1 MFIADLHIHSKYS
14 RATSRDCVPEYLD
27 LWARRK
33 GIDLIG
39 TGDFTHPAWRAEL
52 KEKLTPSESEEGLYC
67 LRRECRLD
75 DTMSSGEIRPRFV
88 LSSEISS
95 IYKKNGRTRKV
106 HNVILLP
113 SLEAAEAL
121 SIKLEAIGNIHSDGR
136 PILGLDSRDLL
147 EITLE
152 TCPDAIF
159 IPAHIWTPHFS
170 MFGAFSGFDT
180 VEECFEDLTPYI
192 HAVETGLSSDPP
204 MNWRLSALD
213 RFTLVSNSDAH
224 SPSKLGREA
233 NLLDTAMSYPALASA
248 IQGGAEKGFAGTIEF
263 FPEEGKYHYD
273 GHRNCHVCLKPSD
286 AEAVAGLCPVCGKK
300 MTIGVDHRVEQ
311 LADRP
316 EGYRPAS
323 AGYYQSLVPL
333 PEVIGASTGLS
344 STGKKVLAQYE
355 TMLREIGPEFY
366 ILREAPLE
374 AILST
379 AGPCVEEGI
388 RRLRDGRVSR
398 TPGYDGEYGTIQL
411 LSQSEIDSLTGQL
424 SLFAVTGLAAP
435 ASKKKAGRKSPS
447 SNKPAADHP
456 STDSSTGSG
465 VLAELNPEQ
474 REAVQAAEPAV
485 AVIAGPG
492 TGKTKTLI
500 SRIAY
505 LVEQQG
511 VNPSEITA
519 VTFTN
524 KAAGE
529 MRERLD
535 AHFHSKQI
543 TRAMTIGTFHSI
555 CLQFLSKQT
564 EAVTLVDEYEAL
576 DIAKDVVLSCDV
588 ALSPR
593 QFLRAIS
600 AWKCHMETE
609 APAELTDAFL
619 QYQQRL
625 SQIGAL
631 DFDDLLIKAWE
642 GWQKET
648 LPFDGFAYLCVDEFQ
663 DINEIQYQLIR
674 SWSRRGKGLFVIGDP
689 DQSIYG
695 FRGSDPRCFSRLK
708 DDFASLRLI
717 RLIQNYRSTPE
728 ILSCALPVISR
739 NEGPARELR
748 PWNPSGSSVR
758 ILTAESDLSE
768 AIFVAKEINRMV
780 GGIDMLDAHTQKNR
794 EEQDHIRSFSD
805 VAILYRTHRQ
815 GDVLERCLRQEG
827 IPYVVAG
834 RDDFLADALV
844 RASVGFFRF
853 LLNPSDIA
861 SLIQCLQ
868 TRWECPEDIRLA
880 LRAQW
885 MEALPSTQEEAFAR
899 LQDWEPL
906 GECLRLLQFY
916 RTKILEDSP
925 RALLE
930 SWIQDWNAVEHEP
943 LQRLLNMAIFHGRMA
958 PFLQTL
964 LLGQE
969 SDLLRSGGRTYDAG
983 TVTLM
988 TLHGS
993 KGLEFPVVFLCG
1005 VKKGQIPLESAQR
1018 PSDLP
1023 EERRLFYVG
1032 MTRAKEDLILLTGS
1046 DPSPFLADIP
1056 MDHVQSGPVSGR
1068 RRSASETQLSL
1079 F

>member
-52 KEKLTPSESEEGLYC
+52 KEKLTPAEDGLYC
-67 LRRECRLD
+67 LRSECRLD
-75 DTMSSGEIRPRFV
+75 DVLSSSEVRPRFV

-113 SLEAAEAL
+113 SLEAAESL
-121 SIKLEAIGNIHSDGR
+121 SVKLEAIGNIHSDGR

-170 MFGAFSGFDT
+170 LFGAFSGFDT
-180 VEECFEDLTPYI
+180 IEECFEDLTPYI
-192 HAVETGLSSDPP
+192 HALETGLSSDPP

-233 NLLDTAMSYPALASA
+233 NLLDTAMTYPALASA
-248 IQGGAEKGFAGTIEF
+248 IQGGTEKGFAGTLEF

-286 AEAVAGLCPVCGKK
+286 AEAVSGLCPVCGKK

-316 EGYRPAS
+316 EGYRPSS

-344 STGKKVLAQYE
+344 STSKKVLAQYE
-355 TMLREIGPEFY
+355 TMLRDIGPEFY
-366 ILREAPLE
+366 ILREAPFE
-374 AILST
+374 TILPI

-435 ASKKKAGRKSPS
+435 ASKRKAGRKASPS
-447 SNKPAADHP
+447 SNKPAAAHP
-456 STDSSTGSG
+456 STGSSTASNL
-465 VLAELNPEQ
+465 LAELNPEQ
-474 REAVQAAEPAV
+474 QEAVLASEPAI

-505 LVEQQG
+505 LVEHQG

-529 MRERLD
+529 MKERLD

-555 CLQFLSKQT
+555 CLQFLSNQL
-564 EAVTLVDEYEAL
+564 EAVTLVDEYESL
-576 DIAKDVVLSCDV
+576 DIAKEVLLSCDLS
-588 ALSPR
+588 LSPR

-600 AWKCHMETE
+600 TWKCHMERE
-609 APAELTDAFL
+609 APSELMDAFL
-619 QYQQRL
+619 LYQQRL

-642 GWQKET
+642 GWQKES

-674 SWSRRGKGLFVIGDP
+674 SWSRHCKGLFVIGDP

-695 FRGSDPRCFSRLK
+695 FRGSDSRCFSRLT
-708 DDFASLRLI
+708 DDFPSLRLI
-717 RLIQNYRSTPE
+717 RLLQNYRSTPE
-728 ILSCALPVISR
+728 ILYSALPMISQ
-739 NEGPARELR
+739 NEGPIRELR
-748 PWNPSGSSVR
+748 PWKPSGSPVR

-768 AIFVAKEINRMV
+768 AIFIAKEINRMV
-780 GGIDMLDAHTQKNR
+780 GGIDMLDAHTQNNQA
-794 EEQDHIRSFSD
+794 EQDHIRSFSD
-805 VAILYRTHRQ
+805 MAILYRTHRQ
-815 GDVLERCLRQEG
+815 GDMLERCLRQEG

-834 RDDFLADALV
+834 RDDFLADEFV
-844 RASVGFFRF
+844 RASLGFFRF
-853 LLNPSDIA
+853 ILNPGDIA

-868 TRWECPEDIRLA
+868 TRWKCPEDIRHA

-885 MEALPSTQEEAFAR
+885 MEALPANQGDAFVR
-899 LQDWEPL
+899 LQNWEPL
-906 GECLRLLQFY
+906 RECLRLLQFY
-916 RTKILEDSP
+916 RTKIVEDSP
-925 RALLE
+925 RTLLE
-930 SWIQDWNAVEHEP
+930 SWIQDWNVTDHEP
-943 LQRLLNMAIFHGRMA
+943 LQRLINMSIFHDRME

-964 LLGQE
+964 LLGEE

-1005 VKKGQIPLESAQR
+1005 VNKGLIPLESAQH
-1018 PSDLP
+1018 PADIP

-1032 MTRAKEDLILLTGS
+1032 MTRAKEDLILLTSS
-1046 DPSPFLADIP
+1046 DPSPFLSDIP
-1056 MDHVQSGPVSGR
+1056 MDHVQSSPVAGR
-1068 RRSASETQLSL
+1068 RRPSCETQLSL